1 MKNEDIKKYME
12 TIYDFWYTSNR
23 FYYLWAK
30 QYGITDLALFSLFII
45 YNSEEC
51 VQNTITEKLSVP
63 KQTVCSIL
71 DNFEKKGYIKK
82 KINPKDKRNR
92 LISLTKKGIAF
103 AEPILKDLEKLDT
116 DMIKC
121 LSEDEIKNY
130 VNCQKKLIS
139 FMENY
144 NTNN

>member
-1 MKNEDIKKYME
+1 MKNEDMKKHME

-45 YNSEEC
+45 YNSGEC

-92 LISLTKKGIAF
+92 LISLTKKGMTF
-103 AEPILKDLEKLDT
+103 AEPILKELEKLD
-116 DMIKC
+116 MQMLKC
-121 LSEDEIKNY
+121 LTEDEIKNY
-130 VNCQKKLIS
+130 VEPQKKLMT

-144 NTNN
+144 FNN

>member
-1 MKNEDIKKYME
+1 MKNEDIKKYMD

-30 QYGITDLALFSLFII
+30 QYGITDLALFTLFII

-71 DNFEKKGYIKK
+71 YNFEKKGYIKK

-92 LISLTKKGIAF
+92 LISLTKKGLSF
-103 AEPILKDLEKLDT
+103 AEPILKDLEKLDIG
-116 DMIKC
+116 MIKC
-121 LSEDEIKNY
+121 LSKNEVENY
-130 VNCQKKLIS
+130 VDVQKKLIS
-139 FMENY
+139 FMETY
-144 NTNN
+144 FDH

>member
-1 MKNEDIKKYME
+1 MKNEDMKKHME

-45 YNSEEC
+45 YNTEEC

-71 DNFEKKGYIKK
+71 DKFEKKGYIKK

-92 LISLTKKGIAF
+92 IITLTKKGTSF
-103 AEPILKDLEKLDT
+103 AEPILKELEKLDIG
-116 DMIKC
+116 MLKC
-121 LSEDEIKNY
+121 LSDDEIKNY
-130 VNCQKKLIS
+130 VDIQKKLMS

-144 NTNN
+144 FNN

>member
-1 MKNEDIKKYME
+1 MKNEDMKKHME

-45 YNSEEC
+45 YNTEEC

-92 LISLTKKGIAF
+92 IITLTKKGTSF
-103 AEPILKDLEKLDT
+103 AEPILKELEKLDIG
-116 DMIKC
+116 MLKC
-121 LSEDEIKNY
+121 LSDDEIKNY
-130 VNCQKKLIS
+130 VDIQKKLMS

-144 NTNN
+144 FNN